1 MGSGKSTTGKILADK
16 LGYRF
21 LDTDE
26 VAEYM
31 IEKPISNFFEEGKK
45 EEFRDLEYQILMEM
59 SQYTRVV
66 ISTGGGIVER
76 NTNWGVLRHGLVIF
90 LDMNVFI
97 FSRCTNL

>member
-1 MGSGKSTTGKILADK
+1 MMGSGKSTTGKILADK

-45 EEFRDLEYQILMEM
+45 SASLFYHVSYFSID
-59 SQYTRVV
+59 
-66 ISTGGGIVER
+66 
-76 NTNWGVLRHGLVIF
+76 F
-90 LDMNVFI
+90 LK
-97 FSRCTNL
+97 